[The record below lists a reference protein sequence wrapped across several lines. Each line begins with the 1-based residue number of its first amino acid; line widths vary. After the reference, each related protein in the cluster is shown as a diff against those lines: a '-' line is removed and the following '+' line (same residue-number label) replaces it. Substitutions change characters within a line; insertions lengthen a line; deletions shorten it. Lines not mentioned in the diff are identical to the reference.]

1 MDCFAQ
7 IWMIFYGD
15 PMEVARI
22 VAAARDLRNSV
33 TAANPPETPHNAGIS
48 PSFRSL
54 RRQAMNAVTPIPEP
68 APHTGS
74 RIAVRTSRALGWQ
87 GFGAELVNVSAGL
100 HRMPAFAHHRVGVH
114 VGAPVTA
121 RCVCDLR
128 RFTRIQAHG
137 DADVIPAGL
146 SGQWSD
152 DAACTIFSIWFAE
165 DFARRTVEQLALKP
179 ADAQLRPRFQMR
191 DPRFQ
196 HLAWALRAE
205 LEADDASDPLYAE
218 SLCTAMLVRL
228 IGTEPMSG
236 NRRRTLAP
244 RTAAR
249 VIEFIDANLDQR
261 LTLDELAAQAQLSV
275 PHFKALF
282 RDTLG
287 VPVHQYVVQRR
298 VERARTLLLQGRLS
312 ASQIALDTGFAHQ
325 SHMAQWMSRLL
336 GVTPRELRVAAPV
349 DVATSRLEK
358 TRR

>member
-1 MDCFAQ
+1 
-7 IWMIFYGD
+7 
-15 PMEVARI
+15 
-22 VAAARDLRNSV
+22 
-33 TAANPPETPHNAGIS
+33 
-48 PSFRSL
+48 
-54 RRQAMNAVTPIPEP
+54 MNAVTPIPAP
-68 APHTGS
+68 APHSGS
-74 RIAVRTSRALGWQ
+74 RVAVRTSRALGWH

-100 HRMPAFAHHRVGVH
+100 HRLPAFGHHRVGVH

-121 RCVCDLR
+121 RCLCDAHR
-128 RFTRIQAHG
+128 HTRIQAHG

-146 SGQWSD
+146 EGEWND

-165 DFARRTVEQLALKP
+165 DFARRTVEQLALKSV
-179 ADAQLRPRFQMR
+179 DAQLRPRFQMR

-205 LEADDASDPLYAE
+205 LEAPDASDPLYAE

-228 IGTEPMSG
+228 IGAESVSD

-249 VIEFIDANLDQR
+249 VIEFIDAHLDQR
-261 LTLDELAAQAQLSV
+261 LTLDELAAQVHLSV

-287 VPVHQYVVQRR
+287 VPVHRYVVQRR
-298 VERARTLLLQGRLS
+298 VERARTLLLQGQLS
-312 ASQIALDTGFAHQ
+312 ASRIALDTGFAHQ

-336 GVTPRELRVAAPV
+336 GITPRELRVAARD
-349 DVATSRLEK
+349 DVATSAQQT